1 MNKIFWYF
9 YFIIYMITVSILG
22 RIRITYLNTV
32 SREKAE
38 DYAFKTMRGISA
50 HVMTKSKTSV
60 DLSGLENL
68 PEGPCVF
75 VANHQA
81 IFDAFLLFYKID
93 KKMVFVAKKE
103 IIKIPLIGWW
113 MRQGQTVFID
123 RKNLRE
129 GAKAIDEAVE
139 KMKKGYSVIIFPEG
153 TRSLSSEI
161 GTFKKG
167 SMKLAVK
174 ANVPIIPLTID
185 GTYNVLETGRKVR
198 GHRLR
203 LTIHKPIYV
212 NQLTEQEKKNL
223 SEIVRGIISEGLKK

>member
-1 MNKIFWYF
+1 M
-9 YFIIYMITVSILG
+9 IIVSITG
-22 RIRITYLNTV
+22 RIRITYLSMV
-32 SREKAE
+32 SSEKTE
-38 DYAFKTMRGISA
+38 EYIFKTIKDIAA

-60 DLSGLENL
+60 DLSGLENI
-68 PEGPCVF
+68 PEGPCIF

-93 KKMVFVAKKE
+93 KKMIFIAKKE
-103 IIKIPLIGWW
+103 ITKIPLIGWW
-113 MRQGQTVFID
+113 MRKGQTVFID

-129 GAKAIDEAVE
+129 GAKAIDKAVE
-139 KMKKGYSVIIFPEG
+139 KIKNGYSVIIFPEG

-174 ANVPIIPLTID
+174 ANVPVVPLTID

-203 LTIHKPIYV
+203 LTIHKPIYI
-212 NQLTEQEKKNL
+212 NQLTEEEKKNL
-223 SEIVRGIISEGLKK
+223 SVIIHGIVSQALKKE